1 MLVEGDRSIMNDELK
16 ELMRQVLVTE
26 ALRKNLVTMTY
37 EEDSEGR
44 ETIERVSLVYEVKSL
59 NEGFD

>member
-1 MLVEGDRSIMNDELK
+1 MNDELK